1 MSPHLICLQASFK
14 IPKGPSLGLLG
25 QGHRQAYTVDC
36 TLLQSYQN
44 NFDFFEPDR
53 QASLPSVPCNIFEN
67 LSIQLTKKRKREVHF
82 LCTVAH
88 TEFCAL
94 KMLCREREKFHNLQ
108 FALCTKFCVCVPQ
121 CEGNEFLSFFSWLTK
136 WREFPKCYMAHLVK
150 VLACLARKSQS
161 YFDSFVTGFFFK
173 KKPPFFKKKKRQ

>member
-1 MSPHLICLQASFK
+1 M
-14 IPKGPSLGLLG
+14 
-25 QGHRQAYTVDC
+25 
-36 TLLQSYQN
+36 
-44 NFDFFEPDR
+44 
-53 QASLPSVPCNIFEN
+53 
-67 LSIQLTKKRKREVHF
+67 
-82 LCTVAH
+82 AH

-161 YFDSFVTGFFFK
+161 YFDSCVTVSKSSEGQKWSLPQAIMNCGIFIQVQQNCVSVWGHGLPQSLTTRLVVFWLCGSGTSGHDLHADTFETVLK
-173 KKPPFFKKKKRQ
+173 MYGRNVDSLWFNP